1 MKPKTA
7 VFIIAI
13 FGILVVVAAYVKRGE
28 FGIGPEW
35 ALPVIAAAIVPLKEG
50 GNARRKINKKRAK
63 GSVDHRSTEQAGY
76 SLEVSGVRLSV
87 LQRDR
92 FGD

>member
-1 MKPKTA
+1 M
-7 VFIIAI
+7 
-13 FGILVVVAAYVKRGE
+13 
-28 FGIGPEW
+28 PEEK
-35 ALPVIAAAIVPLKEG
+35 LTRKE
-50 GNARRKINKKRAK
+50 RK

>member
-28 FGIGPEW
+28 FGIDPEW
-35 ALPVIAAAIVPLKEG
+35 ALPVIVAAIIPLKEG
-50 GNARRKINKKRAK
+50 GRKCQKKN
-63 GSVDHRSTEQAGY
+63 
-76 SLEVSGVRLSV
+76 
-87 LQRDR
+87 
-92 FGD
+92 

>member
-7 VFIIAI
+7 VFIIAS

-28 FGIGPEW
+28 FGIGYEW

-50 GNARRKINKKRAK
+50 GKRN
-63 GSVDHRSTEQAGY
+63 S
-76 SLEVSGVRLSV
+76 
-87 LQRDR
+87 
-92 FGD
+92 